1 MVTQM
6 LSVILRIDTNEP
18 IIPRITRDEVGR
30 LLASNGHT
38 TRPSYVEIPDKFG
51 SGSLIRPPGRSIT
64 PTELELLR
72 EKVLD
77 DLAAAGFNSG
87 FKISSPE
94 HKANWDRAL
103 GASLLKHLP
112 ISAAQASENGV
123 WAYLSTFVFWDFAS
137 WRYSS
142 ARKSSALTDNNDGD
156 EVVKSIER
164 SLGGQRNVLRKCWI
178 RAYVL
183 GPDLG
188 VGTELPS
195 PQAMKEDELVNLFER
210 STLGDNHEL
219 ARAIARTIYKHHPKA
234 TRRMDFTRELTK
246 SVLRKTVSTHFS
258 YLGSSM
264 DDLLDEIAMNVMSAV

>member
-1 MVTQM
+1 
-6 LSVILRIDTNEP
+6 
-18 IIPRITRDEVGR
+18 

-87 FKISSPE
+87 FKISSSE

>member
-18 IIPRITRDEVGR
+18 IIPRITRDEVSR
-30 LLASNGHT
+30 LLALSGHT
-38 TRPSYVEIPDKFG
+38 TKPSYVEIPEKLG
-51 SGSLIRPPGRSIT
+51 SGNLIRPPGRSIT
-64 PTELELLR
+64 PTELEILR
-72 EKVLD
+72 VKVLE
-77 DLAAAGFNSG
+77 DLAAAGFELG
-87 FKISSPE
+87 FKITSSD
-94 HKANWDRAL
+94 HKANWDKAL

-142 ARKSSALTDNNDGD
+142 ARKSSPSTDNGGD

-183 GPDLG
+183 GPNLG
-188 VGTELPS
+188 VGSELPLAE
-195 PQAMKEDELVNLFER
+195 AMKEDELVNLFER
-210 STLGDNHEL
+210 STLGDDHEL

-234 TRRMDFTRELTK
+234 ARRMDFTRELTK

-264 DDLLDEIAMNVMSAV
+264 DDLLDEIAIASMSSV

>member
-18 IIPRITRDEVGR
+18 IIPRITRDEVSR
-30 LLASNGHT
+30 LLALSGHT
-38 TRPSYVEIPDKFG
+38 TKPSYVEIPEKLG

-64 PTELELLR
+64 PTELEILR
-72 EKVLD
+72 VKVLE
-77 DLAAAGFNSG
+77 DLAAAGFELG
-87 FKISSPE
+87 FKISSSD
-94 HKANWDRAL
+94 HKANWDKAL

-142 ARKSSALTDNNDGD
+142 ARKSSPSADNGGD

-183 GPDLG
+183 GPNLG
-188 VGTELPS
+188 VGSELPLAE
-195 PQAMKEDELVNLFER
+195 AMKEDELVNLFER
-210 STLGDNHEL
+210 STLGDDHEL

-234 TRRMDFTRELTK
+234 ARRMDFTRELTK

-264 DDLLDEIAMNVMSAV
+264 DDLLDEIAIASMSSV

>member
-18 IIPRITRDEVGR
+18 IIPRITRDEVSR
-30 LLASNGHT
+30 LLVSNDHT
-38 TRPSYVEIPDKFG
+38 TTPSYVEIPDKFG

-64 PTELELLR
+64 PKELELLR
-72 EKVLD
+72 VKVLD
-77 DLAAAGFNSG
+77 DLAAAGFAAG
-87 FKISSPE
+87 FKISSSE

-112 ISAAQASENGV
+112 ISASQASENGV

-142 ARKSSALTDNNDGD
+142 ARKSSTLTDNGGD
-156 EVVKSIER
+156 EEVKSIER

-188 VGTELPS
+188 VGSELPL
-195 PQAMKEDELVNLFER
+195 PEAMKEDELVNLFER

-264 DDLLDEIAMNVMSAV
+264 DDLLDEIAIKTMSSV